1 MKKNIF
7 LLALSFLLF
16 SHCHTEGVV
25 KLTSDDRFR
34 IDTLSSRQTAELASE
49 MDKWCKDSTPFYR
62 QRFVDSLV
70 IVREQEILKQ
80 TSAIGQ

>member
-7 LLALSFLLF
+7 FFFILLF
-16 SHCHTEGVV
+16 SNCNTEGVV

-34 IDTLSSRQTAELASE
+34 IDTLSNRQNNILNPEL
-49 MDKWCKDSTPFYR
+49 DKWCKDSTPIYR
-62 QRFVDSLV
+62 QHFVDSLV

-80 TSAIGQ
+80 TSTMGQ

>member
-16 SHCHTEGVV
+16 PSCHTEGVV

-34 IDTLSSRQTAELASE
+34 IDTLSSRQTMVLASE
-49 MDKWCKDSTPFYR
+49 MDKWCKDSTPFYQ

-80 TSAIGQ
+80 TSTIGQ